1 MKTSGECEDQL
12 ARLSWAKDVPAPM
25 DADGRMVPLSVK
37 TLFAGDGKMVT
48 VDEVVFDGC
57 QWYVKCSDTSR
68 LRLDGLH
75 LYKPDSWESL
85 EEDAR
90 KAPREYIEGRGIT
103 AGRDGRVAAMVGD
116 IVRRAKALA
125 GVSNGD

>member
-12 ARLSWAKDVPAPM
+12 APPSWAKDVPAPM
-25 DADGRMVPLSVK
+25 DADGRLVPLSVK
-37 TLFAGDGKMVT
+37 NLFAYGGKKVT
-48 VDEVVFDGC
+48 VEEIVFDGAW
-57 QWYVKCSDTSR
+57 WYVKCLETTR
-68 LRLDGLH
+68 LRLSRFH

-125 GVSNGD
+125 GVSDRD

>member
-12 ARLSWAKDVPAPM
+12 APPSWAKDVPAPM
-25 DADGRMVPLSVK
+25 DADGRLVPLSVK
-37 TLFAGDGKMVT
+37 NLFAYGGKKVT
-48 VDEVVFDGC
+48 VEEIVFDGAWWC
-57 QWYVKCSDTSR
+57 VKCLETTR
-68 LRLDGLH
+68 LRPSRFH

-125 GVSNGD
+125 GVSDRD